1 MTTPYPTRRAS
12 DRRGQAKAD
21 AEIVG
26 MCGCGSVLTAAI
38 FAKTEGA
45 TVLLLEKHTE
55 VRGSTG
61 LSIGSITATGTWHQR
76 QKGIVDN
83 PDWHFEDMAKLAGDK
98 AKDDNEE
105 LRRILVDN
113 VADSVA
119 WLQGLGVTFY
129 GPMPEP
135 PHRLPRMH
143 TEIGRASCRVRVC
156 QYV

>member
-1 MTTPYPTRRAS
+1 
-12 DRRGQAKAD
+12 
-21 AEIVG
+21 
-26 MCGCGSVLTAAI
+26 
-38 FAKTEGA
+38 
-45 TVLLLEKHTE
+45 
-55 VRGSTG
+55 
-61 LSIGSITATGTWHQR
+61 
-76 QKGIVDN
+76 
-83 PDWHFEDMAKLAGDK
+83 MAKLAGDK

-143 TEIGRASCRVRVC
+143 NVLPNSRAYIYFLSREAKRVGVDIQVNATVNDFILEQNKVVGVRVTIDGKPREIRAGKA
-156 QYV
+156 VILASGDRKSVV

>member
-1 MTTPYPTRRAS
+1 MYAVQVGSKGIEGVRISQNIGQVCLFEKRA
-12 DRRGQAKAD
+12 
-21 AEIVG
+21 
-26 MCGCGSVLTAAI
+26 GCGMRISDWSSDVCSS
-38 FAKTEGA
+38 
-45 TVLLLEKHTE
+45 
-55 VRGSTG
+55 GSFC
-61 LSIGSITATGTWHQR
+61 TWHQR

-143 TEIGRASCRVRVC
+143 NVLPHRLEEHTYELQSLTRISYAIFCLK
-156 QYV
+156 